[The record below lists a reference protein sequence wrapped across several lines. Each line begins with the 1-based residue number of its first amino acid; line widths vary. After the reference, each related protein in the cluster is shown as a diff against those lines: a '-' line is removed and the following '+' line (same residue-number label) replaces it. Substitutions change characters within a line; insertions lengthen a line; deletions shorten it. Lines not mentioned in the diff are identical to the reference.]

1 MDPCKVLLSRG
12 VFQTLVDTQNKLQD
26 LLFAQSISKLKQVT
40 GGDMDIFFNLKRISV
55 AHDNPGTKLTQLY
68 KTEIF

>member
-12 VFQTLVDTQNKLQD
+12 LFQTLVDTQNKLQD
-26 LLFAQSISKLKQVT
+26 LLFAQGISKLKQVA

-55 AHDNPGTKLTQLY
+55 THDNPGTKLTQLY